1 MNDSADPGSTSAPFR
16 MEVVDLLRGLAALS
30 VSWFHLTNTYDAG
43 WVRWSGHYGWLGVEV
58 FFVISGFVIPYAI
71 ARSGRI
77 SSPRDFGNFMLR
89 RMIRLEPPYIASIM
103 LVVGLA
109 MLSQQVPGF
118 RGQEFEIDPGQI
130 LAHFLYLVPATEHRW
145 LSPVYWTL
153 AYEFAFYISCGLL
166 FGILGDTD
174 RSWLWHVLWIGL
186 AGLTFGALP
195 GRTMLFVMGIAVF
208 RHRVLAE
215 RTVQTLLP
223 IAGAFVAI
231 ALNERLEIALAGA
244 ATALVIM
251 VWGSARLPSRAPV
264 RIALWF
270 GTISYSLYLVHVP
283 IGGRVVNLGERFI
296 GGSAA
301 EMLLLSLAALV
312 VAVLFAAGFAR
323 LVERPALRAASRAGL
338 RPATTR
344 ALP

>member
-1 MNDSADPGSTSAPFR
+1 
-16 MEVVDLLRGLAALS
+16 
-30 VSWFHLTNTYDAG
+30 
-43 WVRWSGHYGWLGVEV
+43 
-58 FFVISGFVIPYAI
+58 
-71 ARSGRI
+71 
-77 SSPRDFGNFMLR
+77 
-89 RMIRLEPPYIASIM
+89 
-103 LVVGLA
+103 
-109 MLSQQVPGF
+109 
-118 RGQEFEIDPGQI
+118 
-130 LAHFLYLVPATEHRW
+130 
-145 LSPVYWTL
+145 
-153 AYEFAFYISCGLL
+153 
-166 FGILGDTD
+166 
-174 RSWLWHVLWIGL
+174 
-186 AGLTFGALP
+186 
-195 GRTMLFVMGIAVF
+195 MLFVMGIAVF

-231 ALNERLEIALAGA
+231 AINERLEIALAGA

-270 GTISYSLYLVHVP
+270 GTMYSLYLVHVP